1 MKTLQ
6 EIRKDL
12 KEIRY
17 YYTRK
22 NLFDEGC
29 KIVGANYITE
39 KSKQYAE
46 AVKEAPPKLYDLYI
60 NLYLKGATQEG
71 LAIEMGYTP
80 EYIQILNK
88 RLLLFLQ
95 AQLKD

>member
-29 KIVGANYITE
+29 KIVGSSYVTE
-39 KSKQYAE
+39 KAKQYAE
-46 AVKEAPPKLYDLYI
+46 AVKEVPPKLYDLYI
-60 NLYLKGATQEG
+60 NLYVKGATQEG
-71 LAIEMGYTP
+71 LALEMSYTP
-80 EYIQILNK
+80 EYIQMLNK

-95 AQLKD
+95 MRLKD